1 MPFRQP
7 QPRRSLAR
15 SGGALLLPL
24 ALANKFTADAYK
36 TFDTRG
42 QVDVTDGH
50 KGGRAAGL
58 DCFQHVQSFLCNNH
72 TAKNM
77 LLKHGKKGKALL
89 MQAQHATSM
98 EQLGFVKNS
107 MTPKMREYVERV
119 GTDDAPLCYIMPIT
133 DYADYAPTP
142 PLCRKAMLA

>member
-1 MPFRQP
+1 M
-7 QPRRSLAR
+7 
-15 SGGALLLPL
+15 
-24 ALANKFTADAYK
+24 
-36 TFDTRG
+36 
-42 QVDVTDGH
+42 
-50 KGGRAAGL
+50 
-58 DCFQHVQSFLCNNH
+58 QSFLCNNH

-119 GTDDAPLCYIMPIT
+119 GTDEV
-133 DYADYAPTP
+133 
-142 PLCRKAMLA
+142 